1 MKYSFPA
8 AKLPD
13 NQEQLRAKVRGF
25 LDEQRRNGSFSPV
38 TSGWITYDA
47 DFSLACGRAGF
58 IGITWPEKYG
68 GGGRAP
74 IERYIV
80 LEELLAAGAPVGA
93 HWIAD
98 RQSGPQIIRH
108 GTERLRAELLP
119 RIVRGELCFAIGMSE
134 PNSGSD
140 LASISSRAEK
150 VEGGWRLNG
159 RKIWTTNGHRAHYLI
174 GLFRT
179 QPRSD
184 ARHEGMS
191 QFVIDMSADG
201 VSRRP
206 IRDMCDGE
214 DFAEITFDDVFVS
227 DDYLLGQP
235 GDGWKLVTA
244 ELAFERSGAER
255 FLSVFPLFERALHHP
270 ELFDSATYDFGRL
283 IAHLAV
289 LRQLSLSVAVRL
301 ADGGNS
307 LALEAALVK
316 DLGNAHEQE
325 VPEVLRR
332 RLRIMPEIDGGEM
345 ASMLAK
351 TILSAPSFTLRG
363 GTPEVLKGML
373 AKGLG
378 LR

>member
-1 MKYSFPA
+1 
-8 AKLPD
+8 
-13 NQEQLRAKVRGF
+13 
-25 LDEQRRNGSFSPV
+25 
-38 TSGWITYDA
+38 
-47 DFSLACGRAGF
+47 
-58 IGITWPEKYG
+58 
-68 GGGRAP
+68 
-74 IERYIV
+74 
-80 LEELLAAGAPVGA
+80 
-93 HWIAD
+93 
-98 RQSGPQIIRH
+98 
-108 GTERLRAELLP
+108 
-119 RIVRGELCFAIGMSE
+119 
-134 PNSGSD
+134 
-140 LASISSRAEK
+140 
-150 VEGGWRLNG
+150 
-159 RKIWTTNGHRAHYLI
+159 
-174 GLFRT
+174 
-179 QPRSD
+179 
-184 ARHEGMS
+184 
-191 QFVIDMSADG
+191 
-201 VSRRP
+201 
-206 IRDMCDGE
+206 MCDGE

>member
-13 NQEQLRAKVRGF
+13 NQGQLRAKVRGF

-316 DLGNAHEQE
+316 DMGNAHEQE